1 MGLGRPLF
9 FYLQKT
15 EHFGYKKYGISYQE
29 INIFVSRS
37 VATRV
42 GCKEEKE
49 VMRLLM
55 TWGTGLAVFIIT
67 MMIYAVG
74 IFAGA
79 ATLSGQLIACVA
91 IQSIAT
97 GLVLYAFWD

>member
-1 MGLGRPLF
+1 MWGLTALHKQCMVNLVFGRPLF

-29 INIFVSRS
+29 INIFMSRS

-49 VMRLLM
+49 V
-55 TWGTGLAVFIIT
+55 TA
-67 MMIYAVG
+67 
-74 IFAGA
+74 
-79 ATLSGQLIACVA
+79 
-91 IQSIAT
+91 
-97 GLVLYAFWD
+97 

>member
-49 VMRLLM
+49 V
-55 TWGTGLAVFIIT
+55 TA
-67 MMIYAVG
+67 
-74 IFAGA
+74 
-79 ATLSGQLIACVA
+79 
-91 IQSIAT
+91 
-97 GLVLYAFWD
+97 